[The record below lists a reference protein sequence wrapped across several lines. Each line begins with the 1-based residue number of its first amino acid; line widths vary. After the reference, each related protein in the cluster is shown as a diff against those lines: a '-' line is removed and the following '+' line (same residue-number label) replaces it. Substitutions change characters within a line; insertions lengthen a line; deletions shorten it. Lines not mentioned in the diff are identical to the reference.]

1 MSKTFTRTITT
12 GTIAHFIEWDMNG
25 PAPVMIQEDEFII
38 DKILKDKT
46 KAARI
51 VKRELALSG
60 TVVVQRLTPKTKR
73 YTCSLED
80 FMGIAA
86 EVEE

>member
-12 GTIAHFIEWDMNG
+12 GTVAHFIEWDMSG
-25 PAPVMIQEDEFII
+25 TVPMIIQEDDFII
-38 DKILKDKT
+38 DKVLKDGT

-60 TVVVQRLTPKTKR
+60 TVVVQRLTPKTKT

-80 FMGIAA
+80 FLGIAA

>member
-1 MSKTFTRTITT
+1 MSKMFTRSVTT
-12 GTIAHFIEWDMNG
+12 GTIACFTEWDLSGTVPMI
-25 PAPVMIQEDEFII
+25 IQEDEFII
-38 DKILKDKT
+38 DKVLKDKT

-51 VKRELALSG
+51 VKRELALTG
-60 TVVVQRLTPKTKR
+60 TVVVQSLKPKTKR
-73 YTCSLED
+73 YTCSLDD

>member
-1 MSKTFTRTITT
+1 MSKMFTRTITT
-12 GTIAHFIEWDMNG
+12 GTTAHFIEWDMSG
-25 PAPVMIQEDEFII
+25 PIPVMIQEDDFII
-38 DKILKDKT
+38 DKLLKDKT

-60 TVVVQRLTPKTKR
+60 TVVVQRLTPKTKQ

-86 EVEE
+86 EVDE

>member
-12 GTIAHFIEWDMNG
+12 GTTAHFIEWDMSG
-25 PAPVMIQEDEFII
+25 TVPMIIQEDEFII
-38 DKILKDKT
+38 DKALNDKT

-51 VKRELALSG
+51 IKRELALEG
-60 TVVVQRLTPKTKR
+60 MVVVQDLQPKTKT

-80 FMGIAA
+80 FMGIAT
-86 EVEE
+86 EIEE